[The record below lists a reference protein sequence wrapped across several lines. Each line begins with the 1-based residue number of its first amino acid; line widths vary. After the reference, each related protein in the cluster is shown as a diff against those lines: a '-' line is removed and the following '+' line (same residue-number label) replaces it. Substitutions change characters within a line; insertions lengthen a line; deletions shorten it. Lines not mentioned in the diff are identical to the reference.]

1 MENKY
6 GFLVNKRI
14 NNTIS
19 QDVVKQQSNEDEEA
33 TIKKL
38 MEAAIRKLD
47 KLRKL
52 ACTGIYLVE
61 LPNLNEYY
69 SEEYDLSLLQY
80 CYYRLIYDVAGKIK
94 DELGKLSIDEYKN
107 GKHKLVDDFFLLS
120 LGYRV
125 SKKSVISLCDSLI
138 KDEFKDYRNGTF
150 HNSNWNIEKVADTI
164 RSKKGCTKELLKAAI
179 DDYKNFI
186 RKKDYK
192 ESIQGICYVYNPNI
206 LAVNFP
212 YNLLSANKWFPDISA
227 LIYIVNIDA
236 ADESYRKVCRNLPFV
251 WDVIGSLIHKTLP
264 SICGEKGDYIL
275 KLLYNIPIRLKKE
288 NKEIN
293 ELGAYF
299 SNENG
304 NSPYIELYVDK
315 ILESANGKDFKWLF
329 TKVLIH
335 ELAHAALDIN
345 NCVCYGNVT
354 EKVLYSEKFGKWREE
369 SMANAVALRVI
380 RDYGDK
386 SFYDYSEDFMLQQDP
401 EYALGVKMVD
411 WDYSD
416 FCSVM
421 DGKRNGVDEALKDE
435 WLKYAQGENVMWE
448 GLHEWNG
455 ILSAKTVYIYNNKYY
470 IRNEQLVLDIILDF
484 QNQHGSKSFQKSFQ
498 NAMPQ
503 KWDDNE
509 FTNFLSTAV
518 SQGIKVTKIENF
530 KYIP

>member
-6 GFLVNKRI
+6 GFLVNTRI
-14 NNTIS
+14 NKKIDQAS
-19 QDVVKQQSNEDEEA
+19 ADGVVEEA
-33 TIKKL
+33 K
-38 MEAAIRKLD
+38 EKLD

-52 ACTGIYLVE
+52 ACTGIYLIE

-69 SEEYDLSLLQY
+69 SEESDLSLLQY
-80 CYYRLIYDVAGKIK
+80 CHYRLIYDVAGEIK
-94 DELGKLSIDEYKN
+94 EELNKLNDDEYKN
-107 GKHKLVDDFFLLS
+107 GKHKLVDDFLLLS

-125 SKKSVISLCDSLI
+125 SKKSVISLCDSLV

-179 DDYKNFI
+179 ADYKDFIEKDDY
-186 RKKDYK
+186 YK

-264 SICGEKGDYIL
+264 SICEEKRDYIL
-275 KLLYNIPIRLKKE
+275 NLLYNIPIRLRKSKPQ
-288 NKEIN
+288 KGN
-293 ELGAYF
+293 EDNIVDLLGAYF
-299 SNENG
+299 SDKKG
-304 NSPYIELYVDK
+304 NSPYIELYVDT
-315 ILESANGKDFKWLF
+315 ILEYASGKDFKWLF

-354 EKVLYSEKFGKWREE
+354 GKVHYHEDFGKWREE

-386 SFYDYSEDFMLQQDP
+386 SFYDYSEKFMLQQDP

-518 SQGIKVTKIENF
+518 SQGIKVTKNENF